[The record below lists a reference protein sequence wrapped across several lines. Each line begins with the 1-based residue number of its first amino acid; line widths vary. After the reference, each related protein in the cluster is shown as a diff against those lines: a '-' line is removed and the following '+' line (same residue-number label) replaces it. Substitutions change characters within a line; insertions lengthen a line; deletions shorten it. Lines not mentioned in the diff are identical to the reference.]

1 MSAIVWEIL
10 LGSTA
15 LLLAVAAV
23 LVLFGGL
30 K

>member
-15 LLLAVAAV
+15 LALGIGTLLVV
-23 LVLFGGL
+23 LGGL